1 MFIHVDEIQQHPEG
15 VDFRNIILFIKT
27 GQHYDLLKKMIDVD
41 DVPCKNE
48 EREQSDADCV
58 PI

>member
-1 MFIHVDEIQQHPEG
+1 MDEIQQHPEG

-27 GQHYDLLKKMIDVD
+27 GQHYDLLKKMIHVD

-48 EREQSDADCV
+48 EREQSDADCA